1 MYKNIHRDSPKW
13 MDQASSNMK
22 QEGNGASRLTFTKA
36 CDITETEIKWLWDG
50 VIPDGKLSLLAGA
63 SGVGKTSLLCNFT
76 ATVSRGGI
84 FPGSRVPCRR
94 GRVIFLTGE
103 DGISDTIIS
112 RLRLSG
118 ADMSNV
124 EILAENV
131 GKRDEHFNVHE
142 HLLELEA
149 DIKNMGDVALII
161 IDPITTFMGI
171 NADTNQV
178 GVVRPVCTK
187 LKVLAERTGAGIIIL
202 NHLGKNSKASMQDRI
217 LGSSA
222 WVAAPRSVMIAM
234 EHEEH
239 GRVLGVINSNIASG
253 LGVYPYVLTNKD
265 GEDDR
270 KFYAEFKDHPLTLA
284 TMQEMIDDE
293 SLPGYGN
300 KSDVACNII
309 AKVLAD
315 GNQHPKQD
323 VIDAC
328 VREKIGV
335 PTVMK
340 CASQMGVKFET
351 TNTFPPRAIWSI
363 ELAPTPN

>member
-1 MYKNIHRDSPKW
+1 MYKNIHRPTPKW
-13 MDQASSNMK
+13 MDEASSTIK
-22 QEGNGASRLTFTKA
+22 QEGNGLSRLTFTKA
-36 CDITETEIKWLWDG
+36 SNITETNVQWLWDG
-50 VIPDGKLSLLAGA
+50 VIADGKLNLLAGK
-63 SGVGKTSLLCNFT
+63 SGVGKTSLLCNFA
-76 ATVSRGGI
+76 ATVSRGGV
-84 FPGSRVPCRR
+84 FPGQKQPCRK

-103 DGISDTIIS
+103 DGISDTIVS
-112 RLRLSG
+112 RLRLSC
-118 ADMSNV
+118 AEMSNV
-124 EILAENV
+124 EILSENV

-142 HLLELEA
+142 HLGELESEVHQ
-149 DIKNMGDVALII
+149 MGDVALII

-187 LKVLAERTGAGIIIL
+187 LKVLAERTGAGVIIL

-239 GRVLGVINSNIASG
+239 GNILGVINTNIASG
-253 LGVYPYVLTNKD
+253 LGVYPYVLTSKD
-265 GEDDR
+265 GEDEE
-270 KFYAEFKDHPLTLA
+270 KYFAEFSNHTLPVVK
-284 TMQEMIDDE
+284 MEELIDE
-293 SLPGYGN
+293 EGLPGYGN

-309 AKVLAD
+309 TKVLAD
-315 GNQHPKQD
+315 GHKHPKQD

-335 PTVMK
+335 ATVMK

-351 TNTFPPRAIWSI
+351 TNTFPATAIWSI
-363 ELAPTPN
+363 DLSPTAS